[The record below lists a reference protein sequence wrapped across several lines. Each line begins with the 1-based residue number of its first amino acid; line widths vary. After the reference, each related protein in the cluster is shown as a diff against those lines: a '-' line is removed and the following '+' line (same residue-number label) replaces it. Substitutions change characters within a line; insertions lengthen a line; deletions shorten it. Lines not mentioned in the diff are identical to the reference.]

1 MTESKMPRTIK
12 SIIEDQPPITCSPK
26 TVVADAARLMR
37 QHDIGALMVVDDGD
51 LVGIFTE
58 RDALFRVI
66 AEGRDPKTI
75 RVQAVMTRD
84 PETIHPDRPF
94 ADALQLMHTSGFRHV
109 PVVENGRAIGMVSAR
124 DALGPE
130 LEDFIYELLR
140 QEKINDIR
148 G

>member
-1 MTESKMPRTIK
+1 MPRTIK
-12 SIIEDQPPITCSPK
+12 SIIEDQAAIVCAPK
-26 TVVADAARLMR
+26 TTVADAARIMK
-37 QHDIGALMVVDDGD
+37 QHSVGALMVVDEGE

-66 AEGRDPKTI
+66 AEGLDPKTV
-75 RVQAVMTRD
+75 RVVAVMTRN
-84 PETIHPDRPF
+84 PVTIHPEKPF
-94 ADALQLMHTSGFRHV
+94 ADALHLMHESGFRHV
-109 PVVENGRAIGMVSAR
+109 PVVANGHAIGMISAR

>member
-1 MTESKMPRTIK
+1 L
-12 SIIEDQPPITCSPK
+12 IIEDQPPITCSPK
-26 TVVADAARLMR
+26 TTVIEAAQLMR
-37 QHDIGALMVVDDGD
+37 SHSIGALMVVDDGE

-66 AEGRDPKTI
+66 AEGREPKTI
-75 RVQAVMTRD
+75 RVAAVMTRD
-84 PETIHPDRPF
+84 PVTIHPDKPF
-94 ADALQLMHTSGFRHV
+94 ADALHLMHESGFRHV
-109 PVVENGRAIGMVSAR
+109 PVVESGRAIGMVSAR